1 VDESPTISEDSIAVL
16 SYGDYFE
23 DYRIHREGGAEV
35 EEAAW

>member
-23 DYRIHREGGAEV
+23 DFRIQREGGAEG
-35 EEAAW
+35 